1 MKGGSI
7 KLPVGERET
16 EKRENGSIYWRA
28 CIQLL
33 LNCDQ
38 DQWQSHNN
46 EFWWCNHDLY
56 QTLNTWRSEYAAPYT
71 NVHILGNFYIL
82 YQQTQKRQSMMCTC
96 GLFRQGWKNIGAP
109 GTLDIGI
116 QTIKNS
122 WGRLFL
128 EVIVS
133 RVRRLKKVGGSA
145 LFVSWSGVGCP

>member
-1 MKGGSI
+1 MKRWSI
-7 KLPVGERET
+7 RLPVGERET
-16 EKRENGSIYWRA
+16 DKRENGSIYRWANGHFPTTIEIWLGLWQKSLQWHA
-28 CIQLL
+28 CNNHVKWCI
-33 LNCDQ
+33 
-38 DQWQSHNN
+38 HN
-46 EFWWCNHDLY
+46 FYKSDLKCTY
-56 QTLNTWRSEYAAPYT
+56 RIFHQCTM
-71 NVHILGNFYIL
+71 LGNFFSSEN
-82 YQQTQKRQSMMCTC
+82 TKRDVHMCI
-96 GLFRQGWKNIGAP
+96 FRQGWKNIGAP